1 MTQPHTTRPS
11 LGSYAVVAALTA
23 VTALSACGGGARAD
37 QPTCDEE
44 CYDVI
49 ALRAVREQMK
59 VIFNLTLQGKPVGA
73 YDITVP
79 CPLGGRARIFG
90 SATSNAEQG
99 STFVD
104 LTYVV
109 EACTLLQEDQD
120 PKKSY
125 RLTITGTLT
134 QKGVLAVQPTS
145 TSAVSI
151 QSDALTVSGTVYEPP
166 VPYEAAACVVR
177 LGQNGSRIS
186 GDFCGRERTVD
197 L

>member
-1 MTQPHTTRPS
+1 MKQPRKTFAS
-11 LGSYAVVAALTA
+11 LSALVRAAAL
-23 VTALSACGGGARAD
+23 VALTLVASCGGGARAE
-37 QPTCDEE
+37 QPTCDDE
-44 CYDVI
+44 CHDVI

-73 YDITVP
+73 YDVTVP

-90 SATSNAEQG
+90 SATSNADQG

-125 RLTITGTLT
+125 RLTLTGTLT

>member
-166 VPYEAAACVVR
+166 VPYEAAAW